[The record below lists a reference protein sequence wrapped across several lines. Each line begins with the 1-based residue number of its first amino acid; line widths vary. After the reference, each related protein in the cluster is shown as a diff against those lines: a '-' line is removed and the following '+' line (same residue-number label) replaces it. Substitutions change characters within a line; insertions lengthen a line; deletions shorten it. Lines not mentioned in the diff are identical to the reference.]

1 MSFGLEVWDEDGES
15 VFSIGR
21 KYIKLVGRHYAPGA
35 SSTRVLDTTFAIPE
49 SVPMDEMVFLTADT
63 DDPPLYYILNGRT
76 VTIRH
81 RHSGLGGTL
90 ERFPAALFYGFYA

>member
-35 SSTRVLDTTFAIPE
+35 SSTNVLDTTFAIPG
-49 SVPMDEMVFLTADT
+49 SVPMDELGFIRAATDT
-63 DDPPLYYILNGRT
+63 PPLYYILNGRA

-81 RHSGLGGTL
+81 SHSSIGSNP
-90 ERFPAALFYGFYA
+90 ERITSVHFYG

>member
-15 VFSIGR
+15 VFCIGR
-21 KYIKLVGRHYAPGA
+21 KYIKIVGRQYAPGA
-35 SSTRVLDTTFAIPE
+35 SSTNVLDTTFAIPG
-49 SVPMDEMVFLTADT
+49 SVPMDELVFLTADT
-63 DDPPLYYILNGRT
+63 DTPPLYYILNGRA

-81 RHSGLGGTL
+81 RHSGIGSNL